1 MHIFLEYVQGGRR
14 FFGGEW
20 WGVYWFHLWLA
31 RKKANA
37 YKIIFFKKKWCS
49 VVFRCNSLI
58 MNKILTS
65 LSFCK
70 SVVYYTFVM
79 HQSVV
84 IDIENYTLDFEKK
97 VMPKVMSKV
106 MSIFYWLSDSYKE
119 KLHCI
124 TFFEKNV
131 ALKKGGTEKN
141 CWLHGFSN
149 PWHATEKSR
158 TCTG

>member
-1 MHIFLEYVQGGRR
+1 
-14 FFGGEW
+14 
-20 WGVYWFHLWLA
+20 
-31 RKKANA
+31 
-37 YKIIFFKKKWCS
+37 
-49 VVFRCNSLI
+49 

-106 MSIFYWLSDSYKE
+106 MSIFY
-119 KLHCI
+119 
-124 TFFEKNV
+124 
-131 ALKKGGTEKN
+131 
-141 CWLHGFSN
+141 
-149 PWHATEKSR
+149 
-158 TCTG
+158 